1 MRGLPDKTRDLFERL
16 RVFPAMADYVLVG
29 GTALALRLEH
39 RLSEDLDFLAAGTI
53 NKHQIYAMLAQLRDQ
68 GLKVARRVDME
79 AALERGPGDPDPELY
94 SLRWTVDGVK
104 LDFFTKRVYPEGTL
118 LDAATLVSTAPVKDL
133 DAGYIRVASE
143 DSIFLL
149 KAQLPE
155 ERIAA
160 RDFFD
165 LRVLLR
171 DKRGIADLLQAA
183 ETMGADRELIKQRI
197 LYGRRRADDPP
208 VASLLDIPAEF
219 ESSRAWLTEMFNE
232 HERELARRAA
242 RR

>member
-1 MRGLPDKTRDLFERL
+1 MRGLPDKTWGLFERL
-16 RVFPAMADYVLVG
+16 RVFPAMTDYILVG

-53 NKHQIYAMLAQLRDQ
+53 DKHQIDAMLAQLRDQ
-68 GLKVARRVDME
+68 GLKVSRRMDME
-79 AALERGPGDPDPELY
+79 AALDRGPGDPDPELY

-104 LDFFTKRVYPEGTL
+104 LDFFTKRVYPDGKL
-118 LDAATLVSTAPVKDL
+118 LDAVTLVSTPVKDL
-133 DAGYIRVASE
+133 DSGHIRVASE

-171 DKRGIADLLQAA
+171 NQRGIPELLQAA

-208 VASLLDIPAEF
+208 VTSLLDIPADF
-219 ESSRAWLTEMFNE
+219 ESCRAWLTEMFNE
-232 HERELARRAA
+232 HERELAKRAA
-242 RR
+242 GNK